1 MASEIKDSCEYKI
14 KDQLASREVQLEE
27 IFEKIYS
34 SNTDECDNGWN
45 ELNELPLGFD
55 EYKIIKCTL
64 STGGP
69 ADWIE
74 IKLEVDSSEIISVTY
89 HFADWFDH
97 AQVKVNEHSKIYSYA
112 QYIVDTFNC

>member
-1 MASEIKDSCEYKI
+1 MASDNESCEQRI
-14 KDQLASREVQLEE
+14 SSQLASREEQLEE
-27 IFEKIYS
+27 IFEKTN
-34 SNTDECDNGWN
+34 SNNYEDNDNGWE

-74 IKLEVDSSEIISVTY
+74 IKTRTDGDEIISVTY
-89 HFADWFDH
+89 HFSDWFDH
-97 AQVKVNEHSKIYSYA
+97 AETKVHKHSPIYRYA
-112 QYIVDTFNC
+112 EYILETIYY